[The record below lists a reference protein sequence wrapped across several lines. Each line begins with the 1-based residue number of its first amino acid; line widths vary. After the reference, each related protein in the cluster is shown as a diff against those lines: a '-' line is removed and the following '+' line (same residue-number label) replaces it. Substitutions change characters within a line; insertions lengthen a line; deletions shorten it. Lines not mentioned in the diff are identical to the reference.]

1 MYFVK
6 YSFYFSSNVSF
17 QKFFNKS
24 DRFCYFLP
32 NLQDQTCPFPK
43 KQHEFTGKQ
52 NGKTWFFF
60 FILLF
65 SPPLLSLFFR
75 NNAFCHPPLR
85 FLCVFSIRFLFRLS
99 SCFSRF
105 FFNYI
110 CKYVKIYILII
121 LYQNIDR
128 IFFISLFFIF
138 SILLSIFYNHNYNYN
153 SYSLVSGSQVMTF
166 YSIFLSYFF
175 ILLFPNY
182 FTAFLL
188 PLFLHLPHFHSSS
201 INKEYSLLIL
211 SRHPVFLKPRQAAG
225 EKGRKT
231 ERKKINKIKNQ
242 KSRRIAVKR
251 ADSRVVTSFEKR

>member
-1 MYFVK
+1 MIFLFYTFIFASA
-6 YSFYFSSNVSF
+6 SFS
-17 QKFFNKS
+17 
-24 DRFCYFLP
+24 FLP
-32 NLQDQTCPFPK
+32 QQR
-43 KQHEFTGKQ
+43 
-52 NGKTWFFF
+52 
-60 FILLF
+60 LL
-65 SPPLLSLFFR
+65 PPS
-75 NNAFCHPPLR
+75 PPLR

-175 ILLFPNY
+175 ILLLPNY
-182 FTAFLL
+182 LIAFLL
-188 PLFLHLPHFHSSS
+188 PLFFNLPHF
-201 INKEYSLLIL
+201 LIHL
-211 SRHPVFLKPRQAAG
+211 P
-225 EKGRKT
+225 
-231 ERKKINKIKNQ
+231 
-242 KSRRIAVKR
+242 
-251 ADSRVVTSFEKR
+251 

>member
-1 MYFVK
+1 MNLQGNKTEKHDFSFLY
-6 YSFYFSSNVSF
+6 FYFHLR
-17 QKFFNKS
+17 FF
-24 DRFCYFLP
+24 
-32 NLQDQTCPFPK
+32 
-43 KQHEFTGKQ
+43 
-52 NGKTWFFF
+52 
-60 FILLF
+60 LF
-65 SPPLLSLFFR
+65 SSEATPF
-75 NNAFCHPPLR
+75 ATPPLR
-85 FLCVFSIRFLFRLS
+85 CLCVFSIRFLFRLS

-188 PLFLHLPHFHSSS
+188 PLFFNLPHF
-201 INKEYSLLIL
+201 LIHL
-211 SRHPVFLKPRQAAG
+211 P
-225 EKGRKT
+225 
-231 ERKKINKIKNQ
+231 
-242 KSRRIAVKR
+242 
-251 ADSRVVTSFEKR
+251 